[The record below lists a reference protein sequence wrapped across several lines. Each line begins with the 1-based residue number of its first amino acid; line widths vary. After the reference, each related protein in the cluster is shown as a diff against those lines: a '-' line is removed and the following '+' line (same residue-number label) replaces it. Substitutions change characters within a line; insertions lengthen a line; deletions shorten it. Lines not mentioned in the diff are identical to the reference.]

1 MPLTITINEAAPGTL
16 TIGVGTPGVGVPAGG
31 SAGQVLTKVDGT
43 DFNTVFATPS
53 ADYITAVTAPLSVT
67 SGNLSVNLSTYLPLA
82 GGTMNA
88 NATVDLSDTVTG
100 TVSEVGGYGFAVSSA
115 VNANLKTNVL
125 FDRVLVGN
133 ATSTTTLKPTGVEFP
148 DLTLQTSAGISAA
161 TAAAT
166 YAVIAAGQPTSG
178 TVGQVLTKNSG
189 TNYDSSWATLIT
201 GDRYLTTSTTSN
213 TISNGNKTFTIG
225 TGLSYTPTQDV
236 TIAYDAS
243 KHMHAEVTTYNSGTG
258 VLVVDVKNHTGSGTF
273 AAWTV
278 NVGGVTPLASVAWGS
293 ITGTLSTQ
301 TDLQNALDLKA
312 NLASPSF
319 TGNVSIT
326 SSSGAALFIE
336 QTGAGNILTLH
347 DQASDTTFV
356 TIDANGKVSTIAS
369 EATNGAGFNIA
380 HGVAP
385 TTPVNGDIW
394 TTTAGLFARIS
405 GSTKTYANLNDNN
418 VFTNA
423 NSTYGF
429 STGTGTTS
437 LASGSTVSASTKTV
451 NVATGG
457 VSGST
462 TLTTI
467 GPVLGAS
474 TTSIGN
480 TTAASTLNLATGAT
494 LTATTKA
501 VNIGTAGVAGST
513 TNIAIGS
520 TTGTST
526 TTLQGTTNGI
536 TAAVDT
542 NSVALAT
549 TAFVIGQAS
558 STTPSATGTAA
569 IGTSLSYAR
578 ADHVHV
584 NPLPSGGTTGQ
595 VLSKVD
601 GTSYNVAWTTPSAG
615 GVPEAPIDDYVY
627 GRVNETWYRIPGVP
641 PFSSISAN
649 VSSISSWTATGA
661 SLFLSSG
668 TVKTNDGASI
678 LSLTING
685 GDTSSTT
692 INFSSMTSLVTLNLY
707 SLSSMTSTP
716 SFSALSGTLQNV
728 AIIGNSAMTSGPSF
742 SGFTYLSN
750 ASVSSNTAMTS
761 APVFSAALTI
771 VAVNN
776 NYSMTSAPS
785 FNGFGNITQAQV
797 NGNLV
802 MTSAPDF
809 SGCSS
814 MTSVDCSGNTLM
826 SATPNL
832 SSCVSLTAVNCNNNP
847 AMISPPSVY
856 QAAYVLNSI
865 NMSYNTSMTSAPSV
879 SGCGYLSSV
888 NLSNCAISNCD
899 SILSE
904 LYSNGYYGGFIN
916 ISGGTNQT
924 YDSSALP
931 SSITNLQ
938 SIGWG
943 IVYNYY

>member
-31 SAGQVLTKVDGT
+31 TAGQVLTKVNST
-43 DFNTVFATPS
+43 DYNTVFATPS

-115 VNANLKTNVL
+115 SNINLKTNVL
-125 FDRVLVGN
+125 FDRVLVAGAVS
-133 ATSTTTLKPTGVEFP
+133 ATTIKPTGVEFP

-161 TAAAT
+161 TAASTYYPLVGNPSGFLTSAPVTSVAGMTGAVVLSNTDISGLGTMAT
-166 YAVIAAGQPTSG
+166 ATAANYSTTAVANGLYYPLAGNPSSFLVAA
-178 TVGQVLTKNSG
+178 
-189 TNYDSSWATLIT
+189 DIT
-201 GDRYLTTSTTSN
+201 G
-213 TISNGNKTFTIG
+213 
-225 TGLSYTPTQDV
+225 
-236 TIAYDAS
+236 
-243 KHMHAEVTTYNSGTG
+243 
-258 VLVVDVKNHTGSGTF
+258 
-273 AAWTV
+273 
-278 NVGGVTPLASVAWGS
+278 
-293 ITGTLSTQ
+293 
-301 TDLQNALDLKA
+301 KA

-336 QTGAGNILTLH
+336 QTGTGNILTLH

-423 NSTYGF
+423 NSTYGN

-437 LASGSTVSASTKTV
+437 LASGSTISGSTKTV
-451 NVATGG
+451 NVATGA

-494 LTATTKA
+494 LTATAKA
-501 VNIGTAGVAGST
+501 VNIGTSGVAGST

-526 TTLQGTTNGI
+526 TTLQGITNGI
-536 TAAVDT
+536 TETADT
-542 NSVALAT
+542 NSTALAT
-549 TAFVIGQAS
+549 TAFVVGQAS
-558 STTPSATGTAA
+558 STTPAATGTAA
-569 IGTSLSYAR
+569 IGTSLKYAR

-601 GTSYNVAWTTPSAG
+601 GTSYNVAWTTPSG
-615 GVPEAPIDDYVY
+615 GGYI
-627 GRVNETWYRIPGVP
+627 T
-641 PFSSISAN
+641 
-649 VSSISSWTATGA
+649 
-661 SLFLSSG
+661 
-668 TVKTNDGASI
+668 
-678 LSLTING
+678 
-685 GDTSSTT
+685 
-692 INFSSMTSLVTLNLY
+692 
-707 SLSSMTSTP
+707 
-716 SFSALSGTLQNV
+716 
-728 AIIGNSAMTSGPSF
+728 
-742 SGFTYLSN
+742 
-750 ASVSSNTAMTS
+750 SVSSPLSVTSNNLTVDLSTYLPLAGGTMT
-761 APVFSAALTI
+761 
-771 VAVNN
+771 
-776 NYSMTSAPS
+776 
-785 FNGFGNITQAQV
+785 
-797 NGNLV
+797 
-802 MTSAPDF
+802 
-809 SGCSS
+809 
-814 MTSVDCSGNTLM
+814 
-826 SATPNL
+826 
-832 SSCVSLTAVNCNNNP
+832 
-847 AMISPPSVY
+847 
-856 QAAYVLNSI
+856 
-865 NMSYNTSMTSAPSV
+865 
-879 SGCGYLSSV
+879 GY
-888 NLSNCAISNCD
+888 
-899 SILSE
+899 
-904 LYSNGYYGGFIN
+904 LYSNLGTGMDSVMTEGNFKVKDTGTPTSYGELNYNTLRIASAAGQMQIGPGGITFPDTTQQVTAGVDAASVAALYYPLTNPSGFIGDAGYGALYARENGGWTAITIPPSPGYSSSVWTGSAYVSASVTN
-916 ISGGTNQT
+916 I
-924 YDSSALP
+924 YDTGSS
-931 SSITNLQ
+931 Q
-938 SIGWG
+938 Y
-943 IVYNYY
+943 YNVLTF